1 MDCFGDEGGY
11 LIYTHDQTAG
21 LLEIP
26 EISVNDY
33 ALRHAKRLGDKAA
46 LIDGPSGNTL
56 SYADLHIQVG
66 QAATGLAARGFR
78 KGDVLAIY
86 CPNVPEY
93 AVVFNAV
100 AQLGGINTTIN
111 PLYTARELLN
121 QLNDAGARFLVTT
134 PLFLDKA
141 LEAVI
146 GSSVEEIFVLG
157 EATGATPF
165 SDLLSVG
172 NSPPEVTINPRDDLV
187 VLPYSSGTT
196 GLPKGVMLTHHN
208 LVANLCQFHGFE
220 SQPRLEE
227 NDIVLA
233 VLPFFHIYGMVVV
246 MKLALAHGA
255 TVVTMPRFD
264 MADFLALIQRY
275 RITTVPM
282 VPPMVL
288 GLAKS
293 PLVDQY
299 DLSSLRTLFCGAAP
313 LGAELSIEAGN
324 RVGCPVV
331 QGYGM
336 TEASPVTHLSPKN
349 AKNAKPGSIG
359 KVIPMT
365 EVRIVDVDT
374 GADQGP
380 NAEGELW
387 IRGPQI
393 MRGYL
398 NQAKATADS
407 IDEAGWYR
415 TGDIGY
421 ADEEGFFYI
430 VDRVKELIKYK
441 GLQVSPAELEALL
454 LTHPDIM
461 DVAVIPIPDEEAGEL
476 PKAYVVTRTGDLDNE
491 PLAAQIMAFMAELV
505 SPHKRIRV
513 IEFCSEIPKS
523 ASGKILRRVLVEQTR
538 SGT

>member
-1 MDCFGDEGGY
+1 MDCFRGEGGC
-11 LIYTHDQTAG
+11 LIYTHDPTADP
-21 LLEIP
+21 LEIP

-66 QAATGLAARGFR
+66 QAATGLAARGFS

-146 GSSVEEIFVLG
+146 GSSVEEIFVFG

-165 SDLLSVG
+165 SDLLSMG
-172 NSPPEVTINPRDDLV
+172 DSPPHVTINPRDDLV

-264 MADFLALIQRY
+264 MADFLSLIQRY
-275 RITTVPM
+275 RITTLPM

-365 EVRIVDVDT
+365 EVRIVDVDS

-461 DVAVIPIPDEEAGEL
+461 DVAVIPMPDEEAGEL

>member
-1 MDCFGDEGGY
+1 MDCFGGEGGC

-21 LLEIP
+21 PLEIP
-26 EISVNDY
+26 EISINDY

-46 LIDGPSGNTL
+46 LIDGPSGNIL

-275 RITTVPM
+275 RITTLPM

-365 EVRIVDVDT
+365 EVRIVDVDS

-421 ADEEGFFYI
+421 ADEAGFFYI

-476 PKAYVVTRTGDLDNE
+476 PKAYVVTRTGDFDNE

>member
-275 RITTVPM
+275 RITTLPM

>member
-1 MDCFGDEGGY
+1 MDCFGDEGGC

-21 LLEIP
+21 PLEIP
-26 EISVNDY
+26 EISINDY

-46 LIDGPSGNTL
+46 LIDGPSGNIL

-93 AVVFNAV
+93 AVIFNAV

-275 RITTVPM
+275 RITTLPM

-365 EVRIVDVDT
+365 EVRIVDVDS

>member
-1 MDCFGDEGGY
+1 MDCFGGEGGC

-21 LLEIP
+21 PLEIP
-26 EISVNDY
+26 ETSVNDY

-46 LIDGPSGNTL
+46 LIDGPSGNIL

-93 AVVFNAV
+93 AVIFNAV

-134 PLFLDKA
+134 PLFLDKE

-275 RITTVPM
+275 RITTLPM

-365 EVRIVDVDT
+365 EVRIVDVDS

-476 PKAYVVTRTGDLDNE
+476 PKAYVVTRTADLDNE

>member
-1 MDCFGDEGGY
+1 MDCFGGEGGY

-21 LLEIP
+21 PLEIP

-46 LIDGPSGNTL
+46 LIDGPSGNAL

-121 QLNDAGARFLVTT
+121 QLNDASARFLVTT

-146 GSSVEEIFVLG
+146 ESSVEEIFVLG

-165 SDLLSVG
+165 SDLLGVG
-172 NSPPEVTINPRDDLV
+172 DSPPDVTINPRDDLV

-275 RITTVPM
+275 RITTLPM

-349 AKNAKPGSIG
+349 AKNGKPGSIG

-365 EVRIVDVDT
+365 EVRIVDVDS

-398 NQAKATADS
+398 NQATATADS
-407 IDEAGWYR
+407 IDENGWYR

-421 ADEEGFFYI
+421 ADEDGFFYI

-454 LTHPDIM
+454 LTHPEIIDA
-461 DVAVIPIPDEEAGEL
+461 AVIPILDEEAGEL

>member
-146 GSSVEEIFVLG
+146 GSSVEEVFVLG

-275 RITTVPM
+275 RITTLPM

-398 NQAKATADS
+398 NQAQATADS